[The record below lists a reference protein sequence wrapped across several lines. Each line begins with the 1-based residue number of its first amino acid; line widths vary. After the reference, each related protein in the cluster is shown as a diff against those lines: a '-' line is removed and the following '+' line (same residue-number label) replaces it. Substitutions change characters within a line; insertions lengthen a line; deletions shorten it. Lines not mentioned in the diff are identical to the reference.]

1 MDFKEKY
8 TLKQNFYNA
17 IIDIIESRTSREFEI
32 ALDDAMIAMDD
43 LRKVC
48 SKREMGEFYR
58 TLNQTEIELT
68 A

>member
-8 TLKQNFYNA
+8 TLKQNFYDA
-17 IIDIIESRTSREFEI
+17 IIDIIESRNDREFEI

>member
-17 IIDIIESRTSREFEI
+17 TIDIIEAETNEEFET
-32 ALDDAMIAMDD
+32 AMNDAMIALDE

-48 SKREMGEFYR
+48 SKREMIEFYR
-58 TLNQTEIELT
+58 TLKQMEIELT